1 MKKDNE
7 VKQQVNWQSFLQF
20 IKGSNVPKGLLAIA
34 LTISVIETIAG
45 LVVPVFTMF
54 LVDELSTTSFQVSTI
69 LFLAA
74 AFVVQT
80 ISAGFS
86 FYLLSY
92 IGEKI
97 VASIRNNLWK
107 HVLALPIPFFDQNE
121 SGETMSR
128 LTQDTNTVKQLITS
142 QLVSFITGI
151 ISIIGSVLIL
161 LYIDWRMTVILLLAV
176 PLSLAIII
184 PLGRKMYKVSKGM
197 QDEMAGFTANL
208 GRVLSE
214 IRLVKA
220 YRAEEREEK
229 IGEERINHLFQFGL
243 KEAKIQAII
252 SPFMTFIM
260 MLVLVILIGYGGVR
274 VASNDLTPGALVAI
288 IIYMFQIVIPFSQM
302 ARFFTVFQKAMGATE
317 RIQTILSMDTEKREL
332 SKEPFTLDPKA
343 DLTFERVTFSYS
355 NGKTI
360 LHDVSFSV
368 PSGKTTAFV
377 GPSGAGKT
385 TIFSLIERFYDPT
398 SGNVKIGYQNVNDIS
413 LGEWRTVIGY
423 VSQESPIMSGTIRE
437 NICYGLQRDVTLEE
451 IKHAATLANASEF
464 IEDLEDGYETEVG
477 ERGIKLS
484 GGQRQRLAIARAFIR
499 NPRILLLDEATSNL
513 DSQSEVLVQQ
523 ALQKLMT
530 GRTTLVIA
538 HRLST
543 VIDADQII
551 VLENGRVS
559 GSGTH
564 DELLAHHELYQKLA
578 TAQLRL
584 ED

>member
-1 MKKDNE
+1 MKKEEDVNP
-7 VKQQVNWQSFLQF
+7 QVNWQSFLQF
-20 IKGSNVPKGLLAIA
+20 IKSSNVPKGLLAIA
-34 LTISVIETIAG
+34 LTISVIETLAG

-54 LVDELSTTSFQVSTI
+54 LVDELSTTSFQLSTI

-107 HVLALPIPFFDQNE
+107 HVLALPIPYFDQNE

-229 IGEERINHLFQFGL
+229 IGKERINHLFQFGL
-243 KEAKIQAII
+243 KEAKIQAVI

-274 VASNDLTPGALVAI
+274 VASNELTPGALVAI

-302 ARFFTVFQKAMGATE
+302 ARFFTVFQKAIGATE
-317 RIQTILSMDTEKREL
+317 RIQTILSMETEK
-332 SKEPFTLDPKA
+332 SHFHKERFILGAEA
-343 DLTFERVTFSYS
+343 DLAFEEVEFSYK

-360 LHDVSFSV
+360 LHNVSFVV

-385 TIFSLIERFYDPT
+385 TIFSLIERFYEPT
-398 SGNVKIGYQNVNDIS
+398 SGSIKIGVKKVDDIS
-413 LGEWRTVIGY
+413 LGDWRTVIGY
-423 VSQESPIMSGTIRE
+423 VSQESPIMSGSIKE
-437 NICYGLQRDVTLEE
+437 NICYGLDREVTFEE
-451 IKHAATLANASEF
+451 IKNAAVLANADEF
-464 IEDLEDGYETEVG
+464 IEGLENDYETEVG

-499 NPRILLLDEATSNL
+499 NPKILLLDEATSNL
-513 DSQSEVLVQQ
+513 DSQAEVLVQQ

-543 VIDADQII
+543 VIDADQIV
-551 VLENGRVS
+551 VLEGGKVS
-559 GSGTH
+559 GCGTH
-564 DELLAHHELYQKLA
+564 EELLARHELYQKLA